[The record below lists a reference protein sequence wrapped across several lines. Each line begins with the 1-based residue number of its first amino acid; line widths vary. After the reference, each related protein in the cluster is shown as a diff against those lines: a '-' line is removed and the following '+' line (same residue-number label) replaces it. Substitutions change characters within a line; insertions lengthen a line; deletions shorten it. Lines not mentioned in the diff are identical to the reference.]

1 MGRFDL
7 CFGLPMSSLGAIL
20 MPVFQPMRTKNWKSL
35 CGLGGRFLWKKID
48 DLIQII

>member
-20 MPVFQPMRTKNWKSL
+20 MPVFNQWELKIGSL
-35 CGLGGRFLWKKID
+35 YVVLVEGFCEKRLMIWYK
-48 DLIQII
+48 